1 MIEEFIEENLPKLKP
16 NDNVIRSFENYWS
29 EHKQQAFEQLCT
41 DENIIPEQFDKLL
54 QTYQFANRLPRDQE
68 IVKALS
74 FQPKILER
82 KSILERIAD
91 KIQDF
96 INTYIEGMGGSV
108 VIKNSSKSVRK
119 MSGALW
125 CLLGHSQSKSLE
137 ILNFRKRPLPDV
149 RVLQK
154 PLTILGIS

>member
-1 MIEEFIEENLPKLKP
+1 LKP

-41 DENIIPEQFDKLL
+41 EENIIPEQFDKLL

-68 IVKALS
+68 IVKALN

-108 VIKNSSKSVRK
+108 
-119 MSGALW
+119 
-125 CLLGHSQSKSLE
+125 
-137 ILNFRKRPLPDV
+137 
-149 RVLQK
+149 
-154 PLTILGIS
+154 